1 MLDLQKASFSKR
13 VSALLFDVIILFIV
27 VVGIA
32 CIFSEI
38 SGYDDAYNEY
48 EDKSNSI
55 IEDCGLTQENV
66 TEFSTL
72 ANSYVN
78 FMSYDEETMEYSFS
92 IEESVFNSLSPEA
105 QAEVLKLQAM
115 IDPVNLANKTMQADK
130 ELNEMY
136 ENIIVLSISNISI
149 SIFLAFFLLEFI
161 VPLILKNGQTIGKKI
176 FGVAVIKTNGVKVTP
191 FQLFVRSILAK
202 YTLET
207 MIPAVLVFMI
217 MYNMIG
223 IVGTAVILGL
233 VISEVIIYFKSGN
246 NSLIHDIMA
255 VTVCVDKESQMIFD
269 TEEDLI
275 AYKEKKA
282 AEGVGKG
289 LYGAE
294 SEVNVYSESEKS
306 AFVPAPV
313 NNANIEK
320 DADFGNE
327 SQLYSAVTFGNVT
340 LSDVTIDNISDEEF
354 FVSDNEAETEVNEE
368 ADPKNAEEATE
379 EIIETDELQIETND
393 EAAIE
398 PTKETNEEA
407 EA

>member
-48 EDKSNSI
+48 EAKSNSI

-313 NNANIEK
+313 NNANVET

-327 SQLYSAVTFGNVT
+327 SQAYSTVTFGNVT

-368 ADPKNAEEATE
+368 AAEELGK
-379 EIIETDELQIETND
+379 TDELQIETND

-398 PTKETNEEA
+398 PTEETNEEA

>member
-1 MLDLQKASFSKR
+1 MLDLQKASLSKR
-13 VSALLFDVIILFIV
+13 ISALLLDVILMFIA
-27 VVGIA
+27 VVGFG
-32 CIFSEI
+32 CIFSEVV
-38 SGYDDAYNEY
+38 GYDAAFAEY
-48 EDKSNSI
+48 ETLSTSI
-55 IEDCGLTQENV
+55 IEKYGLNEEKVNKFN
-66 TEFSTL
+66 EL
-72 ANSYVN
+72 ANN
-78 FMSYDEETMEYSFS
+78 FYPDFLNYDQETGEYYLVEDANIGNLNAEGLKAYDE
-92 IEESVFNSLSPEA
+92 
-105 QAEVLKLQAM
+105 LKDLV
-115 IDPVNLANKTMQADK
+115 DPVNAANKEMQGNE
-130 ELNEMY
+130 ELNNLY
-136 ENIIVLSISNISI
+136 EKVIVLSISNISI
-149 SIFLAFFLLEFI
+149 SIFLGFLLLEFI
-161 VPLILKNGQTIGKKI
+161 VPLFLKNGQTLGKKV
-176 FGVAVIKTNGVKVTP
+176 FGVAVIKTNGVKITT
-191 FQLFVRSILAK
+191 FQLFVRSILVK

-207 MIPAVLVFMI
+207 MIPMLMFFMI
-217 MYNMIG
+217 MYNVIG
-223 IVGTAVILGL
+223 IVGTVVILGL

-327 SQLYSAVTFGNVT
+327 SQSYSTVTFGNVT

-379 EIIETDELQIETND
+379 EIVETDELQVETND
-393 EAAIE
+393 EAIE
-398 PTKETNEEA
+398 PTEETNEEA